1 MPIKSAV
8 SITNRYGA
16 IDLPTLEG
24 KVTINNTYG
33 GLVAKSLTNNDN
45 VINVRY
51 GNANIGN
58 LTGSDISVSYG
69 SLNLLTADKLNAV
82 INYGPAKIG
91 KLTTGGTINV
101 HYGDGL
107 EINDVGKNVKALTV
121 NTNYAPIKLGSL
133 TNADFDV
140 TVHYADFIY
149 DNGSTSVTNKTPEDE
164 KHRRVSTKNYKGHVG
179 KGSADKVITVKSN
192 YGTVKFD

>member
-1 MPIKSAV
+1 
-8 SITNRYGA
+8 
-16 IDLPTLEG
+16 
-24 KVTINNTYG
+24 
-33 GLVAKSLTNNDN
+33 

-69 SLNLLTADKLNAV
+69 SLNLLTADKLNAA
-82 INYGPAKIG
+82 INYGLAKIG
-91 KLTTGGTINV
+91 KLNTSGVINV
-101 HYGDGL
+101 HYGNGL
-107 EINDVGKNVKALTV
+107 EISDVGKNVKALTV

-149 DNGSTSVTNKTPEDE
+149 DNGSTSVTNKTPTDE
-164 KHRRVSTKNYKGHVG
+164 KHYTSTKNYKGHVG
-179 KGSADKVITVKSN
+179 KGNTDKVITVKSN